1 MERQATAAKQKLECV
16 RVRVCVCL
24 RVCNKRERMEGK
36 VWERKILHPLCHN
49 MMDLAGNTN

>member
-24 RVCNKRERMEGK
+24 RVCNKRERVEKYG
-36 VWERKILHPLCHN
+36 RKKYCTLFVI
-49 MMDLAGNTN
+49 T